1 MRRAIVTAI
10 LTLIVSVGAE
20 AAKKPTLKSKHL
32 KAKPAPAKV
41 HKEEKPVSSGINL
54 TGTLVPGGVV
64 LATIPGTAAGDALE
78 AEFTGG
84 PAVVMKYKG
93 RPAVL
98 LAVDLDDGKTGKA
111 KLTITRHRGEVITHF
126 ARTVMVNPKK
136 FKKSYWGVRRPPD
149 PDAKERLDRE
159 REMRETIFAR
169 VTPLQYWKGFRSPLS
184 IPLTV
189 MSPFGQIRTYYDV
202 EKGERGSRRHYGVDL
217 RAIVKTAV
225 KVKIK
230 TKKGGTKI
238 VAKTVTKLLPIK
250 AIADGVVVAVTSYV
264 GHGNIVIVDH
274 GLGVFS
280 FYLHLSKWKTRIG
293 AFVEAGDVIGITGAT
308 GHATGPHLHLTVY
321 IRGAVVDPLALI
333 NLL

>member
-10 LTLIVSVGAE
+10 LTLALSVGAE
-20 AAKKPTLKSKHL
+20 GAAKKPVKGKYL
-32 KAKPAPAKV
+32 KARPPAAKV
-41 HKEEKPVSSGINL
+41 HTEKKPGSSGIEL
-54 TGTLVPGGVV
+54 KGTLVPGGVA
-64 LATIPGTAAGDALE
+64 LATIPGTEAVDTLE

-84 PAVVMKYKG
+84 PAVAIRYKG

-98 LAVDLDDGKTGKA
+98 LAVDLDDGKTGEA
-111 KLTITRHRGEVITHF
+111 KLTITRRHGDIVTEFT
-126 ARTVMVNPKK
+126 RTMTVSPKK
-136 FKKSYWGVRRPPD
+136 FTIWRMGKHYPPSPEIKALMD
-149 PDAKERLDRE
+149 SE
-159 REMRETIFAR
+159 REIREKIFAS
-169 VTPLQYWKGFRSPLS
+169 VAPIQYWKEFRSPLS
-184 IPLTV
+184 IPLTI
-189 MSPFGQIRTYYDV
+189 MSPFGQIRTFYDV

-217 RAIVKTAV
+217 RAIVKT
-225 KVKIK
+225 KVK
-230 TKKGGTKI
+230 TKKGKI
-238 VAKTVTKLLPIK
+238 KVVTKLLPVK

-293 AFVEAGDVIGITGAT
+293 ACVHAGDVIGITGAT

-321 IRGAVVDPLALI
+321 IRGAVIDPLALI